1 MEYGQFKL
9 PAFTMYTERIN
20 ITDKAKEVIDQLRE
34 KHGELMFHQSGGCCD
49 GSAPMCFEKGD
60 FIVGSRDLCLGTI
73 HGCEFFMAEDQF
85 EYYKYSHITI
95 DVCEG
100 RGASFSLEIPLGLR
114 FMAVSRILTDD
125 EYKSLRP
132 PEYK

>member
-9 PAFTMYTERIN
+9 PAFTMYTERIS

-85 EYYKYSHITI
+85 EYYKYRTVFHIVI
-95 DVCEG
+95 I
-100 RGASFSLEIPLGLR
+100 RN
-114 FMAVSRILTDD
+114 
-125 EYKSLRP
+125 
-132 PEYK
+132 